1 MTPKPLIVLTNDDGI
16 ASPGLRAAAEAVYEF
31 GELLIMAPTEQQTAM
46 GRSFWGPKH
55 EFFHPADFRIDG
67 AAIRAFHCH
76 SSPAQVVLHGLD
88 VLAPDRPPDLVISG
102 VNYGENLGLNVTLS
116 GTVGAA
122 MQAASMGIPALAVSL
137 QTDVAYHYEYGE
149 LEWAA
154 ARHFVRLFARKMLD
168 RALPDDVHVLKIDIP
183 SDATPET
190 PWRVTRLARQ
200 SYFYLLKQPL
210 APDTRIGDRK
220 VVIEVD
226 HDRLEAD
233 SDIHAIVNDRVVAVT
248 PLSLDLT
255 SRVSIAELADTLGS
269 GDDQRVVE

>member
-1 MTPKPLIVLTNDDGI
+1 MTHQPLIVLTNDDGI
-16 ASPGLRAAAEAVYEF
+16 RSPGLRAAAEAVLTL

-46 GRSFWGPKH
+46 GRSFWGAKH
-55 EFFHPADFRIDG
+55 ERFYPADYPVNG
-67 AAIRAFHCH
+67 TSVRAYHCH
-76 SSPAQVVLHGLD
+76 SSPAQVIVHGLD
-88 VLAPDRPPDLVISG
+88 VLVPEGRPDLLISG

-122 MQAASMGIPALAVSL
+122 MQAASMGVPALAVSL
-137 QTDVAYHYEYGE
+137 QTDVAYHYAYGE

-154 ARHFVRLFARKMLD
+154 ARHFVQLFARKMLAG
-168 RALPDDVHVLKIDIP
+168 ALPEDVDVLKVDIP

-200 SYFYLLKQPL
+200 SYFYLLRQPL
-210 APDTRIGDRK
+210 APETKIGDRK
-220 VVIEVD
+220 VIIDVD

-233 SDIHAIVNDRVVAVT
+233 SDIHAVVNDRVVSVT

-255 SRVSIAELADTLGS
+255 SRVGLDAVRDVLG
-269 GDDQRVVE
+269 